1 MQGIN
6 KKLLW
11 ATLILAAVL
20 IGLIGFLLGSSF
32 AGRNGSP
39 APSGEAEAPKVVRTP
54 KEILLG
60 QHFWSSPD
68 FSAGMRVLSETEIDM
83 VFGDEVFVMEELTF
97 CDPYQDK
104 DDWINCTMKVRSKK
118 DDRISLI
125 SFYIT
130 ENDSVGAFINTYF
143 GSTRTSMYPTI
154 KNPMARFVD

>member
-11 ATLILAAVL
+11 ATLILAAIL

-32 AGRNGSP
+32 ASKNGGS
-39 APSGEAEAPKVVRTP
+39 APSGEAETPKVVRTP

-60 QHFWSSPD
+60 QRFWASPD

-83 VFGDEVFVMEELTF
+83 VFGDEVFVMEELSF
-97 CDPYQDK
+97 SDPYQEK

-118 DDRISLI
+118 DDRVSLI

-130 ENDSVGAFINTYF
+130 ENDSVGSFINTYF

-154 KNPMARFVD
+154 KNPMAMFTD